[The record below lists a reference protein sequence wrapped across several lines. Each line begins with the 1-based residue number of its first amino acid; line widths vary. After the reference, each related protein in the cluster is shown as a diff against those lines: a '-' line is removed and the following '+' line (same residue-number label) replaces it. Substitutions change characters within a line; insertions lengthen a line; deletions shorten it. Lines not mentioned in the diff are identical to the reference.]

1 MRPSRR
7 SFVQSAAAVSALAP
21 SLALATEAA
30 PGLVRPLKILI
41 LGGTGF
47 TGPQQVRYAL
57 SRGHQVTLFNRG
69 RQPHEWPG
77 AVEELI
83 WDRNAGDLKALA
95 AAPGQPGWSV
105 AAIYYHISVDPSAKP
120 LLTST

>member
-1 MRPSRR
+1 M
-7 SFVQSAAAVSALAP
+7 
-21 SLALATEAA
+21 
-30 PGLVRPLKILI
+30 
-41 LGGTGF
+41 
-47 TGPQQVRYAL
+47 
-57 SRGHQVTLFNRG
+57 TLFNRG